1 MRKVIFSKR
10 AYTALCTEFHMFDSE
25 ETGGV
30 FIGYYEDNI
39 YYVVESVFSGPYA
52 KHTSAEYIYDYEY
65 VNYQVNMLAEMYE
78 KEIDVIGIWHSH
90 VTSSPF
96 SIADERTNL
105 QFAQLNEYGG
115 LTCLIDIQNKHF
127 FVYMVSPEGEYA
139 SLAYEVL
146 DEIEFCYRTLFLF
159 EGKENNYE

>member
-1 MRKVIFSKR
+1 
-10 AYTALCTEFHMFDSE
+10 
-25 ETGGV
+25 
-30 FIGYYEDNI
+30 
-39 YYVVESVFSGPYA
+39 
-52 KHTSAEYIYDYEY
+52 
-65 VNYQVNMLAEMYE
+65 MLAEMYE